1 MHINL
6 SQLISPEVLKQQQQ
20 QITAEI
26 LKAYGVTGNGY
37 DTTGLL
43 DSFGGPGNSAIGT
56 AAIRDIEQMRGWNFT
71 AILAKSL
78 QIAIGNAAVY
88 CPEWIAQ
95 AIADQNGEEYK
106 ASKRVTGTE
115 QYGVPEGWVTAP
127 LQHRI
132 AALFQSPN
140 EFTDQATFL
149 FQLAEQTDLHGV
161 ASILVLPDGRGLP
174 REMWVIPKAAIQ
186 PVGPSHKFPEGSYRV
201 GNLSKLSISIAS
213 EEQPKSLQQ
222 ALARL
227 SRREYS
233 GRYVIQVGLP
243 SPIFMDDFLNQSSAM
258 ADVIDTDTQ
267 IHRSRRNMLEK
278 IMTNGPRL
286 EPMEGITIQ
295 NDEWNKI
302 IDEFVANNTGPANG
316 GSPWR
321 TPPGV
326 KVINDGQTGR
336 ELELAKSADQSRD
349 HTLGM
354 RLMNSSMLGLGSGG
368 SYAQVVGLI
377 KGNTRLVLQPLMRI
391 FSGQITIGL
400 KRFFEEPQNQF
411 MVVLQAASIDDPEQ
425 RMKEWGFLK
434 EAGVVKKGEVREAF
448 NMMPFEDEAENE
460 KIAGAQEQPGGAAD
474 PFGGFGGGSD
484 TSQEYDYGDDYATDS
499 GEPEAPGIGM
509 PETSE
514 DRPEM
519 ITTGLVK
526 GTEVEQ
532 PQLGKLSRREFL
544 RHQKNIFDVLNKLT
558 SGQMN
563 AKAAV
568 LLLETL
574 GLSKQ
579 QAQEFVSTV
588 EESKDTVSMAG
599 TGTVPETPSAADA
612 TGGTASAL
620 FARMAQLKAGFGKSL
635 IDDAAKTA
643 ATHPDND
650 LKMPSEKEL
659 KAGLYRKGK
668 VRLCG
673 LQIEIENPVGSIRSG
688 KRPDGTRWAV
698 EMLDHYGY
706 IVGATGYDKDQL
718 DVFVKNDTEPDFDGD
733 VYVINQSNADGEF
746 DEHKCFIGCESKAEA
761 IVRYLDNYSD
771 NWADRIM
778 SVATLSVPEFKVW
791 MFDSIGGPIAGELTP
806 EMAGRYQ
813 LVSASAMTIKA
824 VKDPRD
830 GDGDGKWFDGTP
842 QEQQATFPDRLSRD
856 QSAEMIA
863 KIRAGDDRS
872 KNKGEIRTEDVKT
885 PHTKVSVA
893 LSDIPP
899 DVVELL
905 ETSTDKRRV
914 DAYARQTIDTPVI
927 LFKRRK
933 TKDWGVS
940 DGGHRILAAI
950 KRGDAHIDAYVP
962 DESAKS
968 QSGGFSKSADCNIAD
983 ATFFRATDP
992 RDGDGDGKIF
1002 DSTPQERPA
1011 EKPQEDTQ
1019 RVMFEAAPD
1028 PNDVTLTERWRN
1040 LSSEDRLAISRKL
1053 VDAIMPD
1060 VAEQIGV
1067 QMGVSE
1073 QLGGYLDD
1081 TNPSFAAEFD
1091 SDIEPE
1097 KFIQIMKTAGFALS
1111 QDSMMG
1117 ISTKQIKG
1125 SDPVGFVTV
1134 QLDAGQDVHEMYMK
1148 IRAMDSSVQGHT
1160 TIGNQMLIVDFT
1172 GRSAEIA
1179 QGIQDE
1185 LDVKTSYNSGFA
1197 VFVSK
1202 DQYGYDQSTT
1212 ENQGGATSRERSTD
1226 LASRRWG
1233 NNLRRKASA
1242 IIDRELKTVESRSGQ
1257 VAKSTGLHAAFFR
1270 AISQDTL
1277 RQAAQRYQAA
1287 DDEQPDDPQQQA
1299 ELIAEILTGLYGDS
1313 AIRLI
1318 ADGDDMEKMASVFK
1332 SFTDA
1337 ITTKAART
1345 RKPGQDPRDADGD
1358 GVIFDGTP
1366 QERPANRR
1374 QPEVAQSQPKQ
1385 VAQPQQAAQ
1394 KPTRGKNTPE
1404 QVQKIHA
1411 AIENALRGERTPKS
1425 AKALAD
1431 QLSTLTVKQLT
1442 DLKKKYG
1449 ISASGKVKKELVD
1462 KIAKRLDSGR
1472 RTPQVKTPEAKTP
1485 EPKKPQTPKPPEAKK
1500 PTSLNDDVDAVIK
1513 SGDKKAQIEK
1523 LKSLRSIA
1531 KDMVGKLND
1540 KTPPEVIQEVNRSI
1554 AALRGQTWKL
1564 RTSISRDGEKLHND
1578 AMIDATSSD
1587 TEVLKVA
1594 RDKLREASRRFDM
1607 AGDSETSD
1615 EMNQKANA
1623 INSKIANRAVESASK
1638 RQRAAKTPESA
1649 VKITGNVGEA
1659 FKSKVMTALAKLPKA
1674 IRDIISD
1681 TDVDI
1686 QIGSQLTDMRPDLAG
1701 VRPRGWAATDTWDMV
1716 EACARE
1722 NVAWV
1727 AEKHISRY
1735 SGELIDNKRVEG
1747 AMYHEIGHAID
1758 HEIGIKNNS
1767 EFAAAYANDVQ
1778 TFDTNDKKDLTYFI
1792 QEGDAGRSEVAAEG
1806 IAILAGRGSAK
1817 DPNDDEI
1824 FKKKFPQSMRVIT
1837 NMLNKRARTARRA

>member
-37 DTTGLL
+37 DSTGLL

-132 AALFQSPN
+132 ASLFQSPN

-186 PVGPSHKFPEGSYRV
+186 PVGPSHKYPEGSYRV
-201 GNLSKLSISIAS
+201 GNLSKLSISMAS

-233 GRYVIQVGLP
+233 ARYVIPVGLP
-243 SPIFMDDFLNQSSAM
+243 SPVFMDDFLNQSSAM

-484 TSQEYDYGDDYATDS
+484 ASQEYDYGDDYATDS
-499 GEPEAPGIGM
+499 GEPESPGIGM

-599 TGTVPETPSAADA
+599 TETIQETPSAADA

-650 LKMPSEKEL
+650 LKMPSEKDI

-706 IVGATGYDKDQL
+706 VVGATGYDKDQL
-718 DVFVKNDTEPDFDGD
+718 DIFVKNGTEPDFDGD
-733 VYVINQSNADGEF
+733 VYVINQSDADGEF

-791 MFDSIGGPIAGELTP
+791 MLDSIGGPIAGELTP

-830 GDGDGKWFDGTP
+830 GDGDGKLFDG
-842 QEQQATFPDRLSRD
+842 
-856 QSAEMIA
+856 
-863 KIRAGDDRS
+863 
-872 KNKGEIRTEDVKT
+872 
-885 PHTKVSVA
+885 
-893 LSDIPP
+893 
-899 DVVELL
+899 
-905 ETSTDKRRV
+905 
-914 DAYARQTIDTPVI
+914 
-927 LFKRRK
+927 
-933 TKDWGVS
+933 
-940 DGGHRILAAI
+940 
-950 KRGDAHIDAYVP
+950 
-962 DESAKS
+962 
-968 QSGGFSKSADCNIAD
+968 
-983 ATFFRATDP
+983 
-992 RDGDGDGKIF
+992 
-1002 DSTPQERPA
+1002 TPQERPA
-1011 EKPQEDTQ
+1011 EKKPESQIRWAVNVTPEQFVEAKSKSNKATFLSEINPDDLRNHTFVMSEDATVGAAISADGDIQ
-1019 RVMFEAAPD
+1019 NVFNNNGPKGAAAEVMIEAIKRGGKTLDCYAGYLPGYYSNFGFVETGRIKFNREYAPD
-1028 PNDVTLTERWRN
+1028 GWDYEKFA
-1040 LSSEDRLAISRKL
+1040 E
-1053 VDAIMPD
+1053 PD
-1060 VAEQIGV
+1060 VVFMGLPKAFEENEARRNVNQFRTTKQQPEPTETYYEGDQWDQAKSDSRSVGV
-1067 QMGVSE
+1067 RNS
-1073 QLGGYLDD
+1073 LGTKSWQADD
-1081 TNPSFAAEFD
+1081 RSGNPSFIGTD
-1091 SDIEPE
+1091 GRNRRNL
-1097 KFIQIMKTAGFALS
+1097 T
-1111 QDSMMG
+1111 
-1117 ISTKQIKG
+1117 TK
-1125 SDPVGFVTV
+1125 
-1134 QLDAGQDVHEMYMK
+1134 
-1148 IRAMDSSVQGHT
+1148 
-1160 TIGNQMLIVDFT
+1160 
-1172 GRSAEIA
+1172 
-1179 QGIQDE
+1179 
-1185 LDVKTSYNSGFA
+1185 
-1197 VFVSK
+1197 
-1202 DQYGYDQSTT
+1202 
-1212 ENQGGATSRERSTD
+1212 
-1226 LASRRWG
+1226 
-1233 NNLRRKASA
+1233 
-1242 IIDRELKTVESRSGQ
+1242 
-1257 VAKSTGLHAAFFR
+1257 

-1287 DDEQPDDPQQQA
+1287 DNEQPDDPRQQA

-1345 RKPGQDPRDADGD
+1345 RKPRQDPRDADGD

-1411 AIENALRGERTPKS
+1411 AIENALKGERTPKS

-1462 KIAKRLDSGR
+1462 KIAKRLDIGR

-1513 SGDKKAQIEK
+1513 SGDKKAQIAK
-1523 LKSLRSIA
+1523 LRSIEKFAEDVNA
-1531 KDMVGKLND
+1531 KVVQNQS
-1540 KTPPEVIQEVNRSI
+1540 PEVISEANKILKNLKTQRH
-1554 AALRGQTWKL
+1554 KL
-1564 RTSISRDGEKLHND
+1564 RSSISPDAEQLHQE
-1578 AMIDATSSD
+1578 ALEL
-1587 TEVLKVA
+1587 TESQDVETLKVA
-1594 RDKLREASRRFDM
+1594 RDKLRESSRRFDM

-1615 EMNQKANA
+1615 RVNQKANA
-1623 INSKIANRAVESASK
+1623 INSKIVGTAIDSASK
-1638 RQRAAKTPESA
+1638 RQRATKTPESA
-1649 VKITGNVGEA
+1649 VKIVNEIGEQ
-1659 FKSKVMTALAKLPKA
+1659 FKSKVTTALAKLPKA

-1686 QIGSQLTDMRPDLAG
+1686 QIGSHLTAMRPDLAG
-1701 VRPRGWAATDTWDMV
+1701 VRPRGWADTDTWEMV

-1722 NVAWV
+1722 NVAYV
-1727 AEKHISRY
+1727 AERHISRY
-1735 SGELIDNKRVEG
+1735 SGEWKDNQRVEG
-1747 AMYHEIGHAID
+1747 ALYHELGHAID
-1758 HEIGIKNNS
+1758 HEIGIKNNTA
-1767 EFAAAYANDVQ
+1767 FVTAYLNDVQ
-1778 TFDTNDKKDLTYFI
+1778 TFDTNDKRDMTYFI
-1792 QEGDAGRSEVAAEG
+1792 QQGDAGRSEVAAEG
-1806 IAILAGRGSAK
+1806 IAILSGAGSGGYV
-1817 DPNDDEI
+1817 DDEI

>member
-78 QIAIGNAAVY
+78 QIAIGNAAIY

-132 AALFQSPN
+132 ASLFQSPN

-186 PVGPSHKFPEGSYRV
+186 PVGPSHKFPEGSFRV
-201 GNLSKLSISIAS
+201 GNLSKLSISIAT
-213 EEQPKSLQQ
+213 EDHPKSLQQ

-233 GRYVIQVGLP
+233 ARYVIQVGLP
-243 SPIFMDDFLNQSSAM
+243 SPVFMDDFLNQSSAM

-302 IDEFVANNTGPANG
+302 IDEFVASNTGPSNG
-316 GSPWR
+316 GAPWR
-321 TPPGV
+321 APSGV

-354 RLMNSSMLGLGSGG
+354 RLMNSSMLGLGAGG

-474 PFGGFGGGSD
+474 PFGGFGGGD
-484 TSQEYDYGDDYATDS
+484 ASQEYDYGTDDYATDL
-499 GEPEAPGIGM
+499 GEPEAPGVGM

-526 GTEVEQ
+526 STEVEQ

-588 EESKDTVSMAG
+588 EESKETVSMAG
-599 TGTVPETPSAADA
+599 TSTATPQISAADA

-688 KRPDGTRWAV
+688 KRPEGTRWAV

-718 DVFVKNDTEPDFDGD
+718 DIFIKAGTEPDFDGD
-733 VYVINQSNADGEF
+733 VYVINQSDADGEF

-791 MFDSIGGPIAGELTP
+791 MLDSISGPIAGELTP
-806 EMAGRYQ
+806 ERAGRYQ
-813 LVSASAMTIKA
+813 LASVSAMS
-824 VKDPRD
+824 VK
-830 GDGDGKWFDGTP
+830 
-842 QEQQATFPDRLSRD
+842 S
-856 QSAEMIA
+856 
-863 KIRAGDDRS
+863 
-872 KNKGEIRTEDVKT
+872 
-885 PHTKVSVA
+885 
-893 LSDIPP
+893 
-899 DVVELL
+899 
-905 ETSTDKRRV
+905 
-914 DAYARQTIDTPVI
+914 
-927 LFKRRK
+927 FK
-933 TKDWGVS
+933 
-940 DGGHRILAAI
+940 
-950 KRGDAHIDAYVP
+950 
-962 DESAKS
+962 
-968 QSGGFSKSADCNIAD
+968 
-983 ATFFRATDP
+983 
-992 RDGDGDGKIF
+992 DGDGDGKIF
-1002 DSTPQERPA
+1002 DGTPQERPA
-1011 EKPQEDTQ
+1011 TAQAEQTVKALTSFDVKLDIQHTVKLKPIARVEKIVRDYIKQTGSTDRNEIANDIAYQVVSASSASSLQEKVTRQLEKRLKKIGADVDQTHLGGPATTIDGISAYEWAADETDRLVKNHAKRLVLPIIDQILATDVGTPKFAKSQVATFFRAAEVRDGNGDGKIFDGTPQERPVEKQQEDTQ

-1028 PNDVTLTERWRN
+1028 PNDIALTERWRN

-1067 QMGVSE
+1067 EMAVSE

-1097 KFIQIMKTAGFALS
+1097 KFIQIMKAAGFALS

-1134 QLDAGQDVHEMYMK
+1134 SLDEGQDVHEMYMK

-1179 QGIQDE
+1179 QNIQDE
-1185 LDVKTSYNSGFA
+1185 LDVETSYDSGFA

-1212 ENQGGATSRERSTD
+1212 ENQGGATSQEGSAD

-1242 IIDRELKTVESRSGQ
+1242 IIDRELKAVESRSGQ

-1270 AISQDTL
+1270 GISQDTL
-1277 RQAAQRYQAA
+1277 RQAAQQYA
-1287 DDEQPDDPQQQA
+1287 DDQIEDPQQQA

-1313 AIRLI
+1313 ALRLI
-1318 ADGDDMEKMASVFK
+1318 ADGDDFEKMASLFK
-1332 SFTDA
+1332 SFAGA
-1337 ITTKAART
+1337 ITTKAARV

-1358 GVIFDGTP
+1358 GIIFDGTP
-1366 QERPANRR
+1366 QERPAIKR
-1374 QPEVAQSQPKQ
+1374 QPEVAQSQPKRT
-1385 VAQPQQAAQ
+1385 VASLQSA
-1394 KPTRGKNTPE
+1394 KKSNRGKNTPE

-1411 AIENALRGERTPKS
+1411 AIENALRGQRTPSS

-1431 QLSTLTVKQLT
+1431 QLGKLTVKQLNEI
-1442 DLKKKYG
+1442 KKKYG

-1462 KIAKRLDSGR
+1462 KIAKRLDAGR
-1472 RTPQVKTPEAKTP
+1472 RTPEVKT
-1485 EPKKPQTPKPPEAKK
+1485 QEAKK
-1500 PTSLNDDVDAVIK
+1500 PAQKNPQTTEVKKPSSLNDEVDAVIK
-1513 SGDKKAQIEK
+1513 SRDKKAQIEK
-1523 LKSLRSIA
+1523 LRSIEKLADGVNQRAAQNQSPEVAKEVQKILANLKNQRHKLRSA
-1531 KDMVGKLND
+1531 
-1540 KTPPEVIQEVNRSI
+1540 
-1554 AALRGQTWKL
+1554 
-1564 RTSISRDGEKLHND
+1564 ISSDGEQLHQEALELAESQD
-1578 AMIDATSSD
+1578 AET
-1587 TEVLKVA
+1587 LKIA
-1594 RDKLREASRRFDM
+1594 RDKLRESSRRFDM

-1615 EMNQKANA
+1615 RINQKANA
-1623 INSKIANRAVESASK
+1623 VNAAIQVAEQ
-1638 RQRAAKTPESA
+1638 RQNPTKTPESS
-1649 VKITGNVGEA
+1649 VRVIGEVSER
-1659 FKSKVMTALAKLPKA
+1659 FKSRITTALAKIPKA

-1681 TDVDI
+1681 TDVEI
-1686 QIGSQLTDMRPDLAG
+1686 QIGSQLTTMRPDLSG
-1701 VRPRGWAATDTWDMV
+1701 VRPRGWGENDTWDMV
-1716 EACARE
+1716 EGCARG
-1722 NVAWV
+1722 NVAYV
-1727 AEKHISRY
+1727 AEKHISRIT
-1735 SGELIDNKRVEG
+1735 GQLKDNNRVEG
-1747 AMYHEIGHAID
+1747 ALYHEIGHTID
-1758 HEIGIKNNS
+1758 YEIGISNNAK
-1767 EFAAAYANDVQ
+1767 FVTAYLNDIEAL
-1778 TFDTNDKKDLTYFI
+1778 DSNDKKAMSYFV
-1792 QEGDAGRSEVAAEG
+1792 QQGEAGRSETVAEA
-1806 IAILAGRGSAK
+1806 IAILAGLGSGGGL
-1817 DPNDDEI
+1817 DDEI
-1824 FKKKFPQSMRVIT
+1824 FKKKFPQSMRVVT
-1837 NMLNKRARTARRA
+1837 SMLNQRSRTARRA